1 MSYNLNGPEFE
12 EILQLDFRRKK
23 KERKKWIVSA
33 NERPPSPVHLPQVTA
48 LWAPAPPVCSLRP
61 LPPIAI
67 GQAAAAHSIGGRAE
81 ARAASLRGSA
91 SAAALGRP
99 RRGSRDV
106 SFPQRPL
113 PLLLPRRGDSREDVV
128 CQGNSHIQKPGC

>member
-1 MSYNLNGPEFE
+1 MSYNLNGPELE

-61 LPPIAI
+61 FPPIAI

-81 ARAASLRGSA
+81 ARAASLRLRRCPWPPPTRLPRCLVP
-91 SAAALGRP
+91 AATTSPPPPPP
-99 RRGSRDV
+99 RRFQGGCCV
-106 SFPQRPL
+106 
-113 PLLLPRRGDSREDVV
+113 PR
-128 CQGNSHIQKPGC
+128 K